1 MNSNSGIGMEMGR
14 EAGGEYIFSLNN
26 SCNEVHRKLSTKILR
41 KYEELFYLVQVR
53 VPAREFGSVECQELQ
68 DSSSCS
74 YRADIGNIST
84 SHMKVKDDIVK
95 LDLRPRFFSL

>member
-41 KYEELFYLVQVR
+41 NYEELFYFVQVR
-53 VPAREFGSVECQELQ
+53 VPA
-68 DSSSCS
+68 
-74 YRADIGNIST
+74 
-84 SHMKVKDDIVK
+84 
-95 LDLRPRFFSL
+95 